1 MFGTNSAHA
10 SGDLRARKRRCAVC
24 GTKRMINREDG
35 RVTCRHGH
43 EQAGVFEESAELIV
57 SGSTRRHVARRRREN
72 KRRMAQSMR
81 LYGRSAHFVIVQA
94 LQHILKLQVETL
106 VRDLGA
112 PEALIGAV
120 RNIWLLYVSQL
131 DDQDA
136 LDITY
141 AHDQHQGSGTQT
153 SGSAAAATATRTRHP
168 SAFAA
173 NSLNTLSATHTYDIP
188 PAEDSIDELLK
199 EIDADIAEDEEDFV
213 AWQRQD
219 KDQTASLLDGSQ
231 EVDGGQAPG
240 LEVPSRSAAQ
250 QLSRMSRRGGTL
262 LVKEIKRFARI
273 DYLPSILYLG
283 FLWIKS
289 SIMLGDLHYII
300 AEERIPYVSAYLR
313 IPEEI
318 TLRLGQGIGRL
329 FVVPFAPSVKK
340 IAILATA
347 FEKLLLISVGV
358 KFPQQTL
365 PFQMIMLLKRLALPI
380 ELYPMAMRAVELG
393 GDVVR
398 AKTKK
403 KGVTFIAMAA
413 IIVCLKLHY
422 GLDEIERKPS
432 GPDSESKLN
441 LPPLDKFLEAWRDD
455 WESEMSIGSIPY
467 MTAYGQNWPT
477 IFAEHYKRL
486 VSSHGT
492 RRTRAVYDDIS
503 RRYRSAIDTLA
514 ASDRI

>member
-1 MFGTNSAHA
+1 
-10 SGDLRARKRRCAVC
+10 
-24 GTKRMINREDG
+24 
-35 RVTCRHGH
+35 
-43 EQAGVFEESAELIV
+43 
-57 SGSTRRHVARRRREN
+57 
-72 KRRMAQSMR
+72 
-81 LYGRSAHFVIVQA
+81 A

-188 PAEDSIDELLK
+188 PVEDSIDELLK

-250 QLSRMSRRGGTL
+250 QLSRMSRRG
-262 LVKEIKRFARI
+262 EI
-273 DYLPSILYLG
+273 
-283 FLWIKS
+283 
-289 SIMLGDLHYII
+289 
-300 AEERIPYVSAYLR
+300 
-313 IPEEI
+313 
-318 TLRLGQGIGRL
+318 
-329 FVVPFAPSVKK
+329 
-340 IAILATA
+340 
-347 FEKLLLISVGV
+347 
-358 KFPQQTL
+358 
-365 PFQMIMLLKRLALPI
+365 
-380 ELYPMAMRAVELG
+380 YPMVMRAVELG

-486 VSSHGT
+486 VSSHGA

-514 ASDRI
+514 ASDRVDSLQTAQPILPYEYHHRYKDLNDPLGLGPPKLGRKKQARDQPRPVRPPPKRPRACVTRDLLTEAEIEKCILPVSISAVYSKGARKALDPSGRKRPSTTIVQPFKNHGQIQLEHGEKSIVLYSISHSNTHGGGYTMPLFGLIISRCAMILGCTAEDLIRLVTSFEYNLIYGTRGKDTVLLV